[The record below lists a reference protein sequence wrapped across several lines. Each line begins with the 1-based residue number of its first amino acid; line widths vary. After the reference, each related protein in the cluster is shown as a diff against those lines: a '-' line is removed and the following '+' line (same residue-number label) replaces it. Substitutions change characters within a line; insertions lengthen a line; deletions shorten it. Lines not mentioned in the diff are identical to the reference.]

1 VLTKLV
7 FTQVQTV
14 TPVVQASDA
23 ACIEMPPVNTEAARP
38 MGTEYQP
45 TGKLQPMPAM
55 PPLGQHVSTAKE
67 GR

>member
-14 TPVVQASDA
+14 TPVVLVPAA
-23 ACIEMPPVNTEAARP
+23 ACIEIPPVTTEAARP
-38 MGTEYQP
+38 INTEYRP
-45 TGKLQPMPAM
+45 AGKLQPMPIM
-55 PPLGQHVSTAKE
+55 PPLGQHVSTPKE